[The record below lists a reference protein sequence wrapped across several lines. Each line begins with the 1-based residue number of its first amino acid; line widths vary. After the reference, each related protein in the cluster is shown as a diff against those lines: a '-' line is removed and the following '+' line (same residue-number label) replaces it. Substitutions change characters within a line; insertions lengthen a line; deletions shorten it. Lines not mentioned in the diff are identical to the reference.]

1 MWKIPIFQ
9 FYFPFGQVEGKG
21 SESQKV
27 HLVMINHQSNALFD
41 SMMATFLIFITIE
54 DLEMRGESDTDCT
67 LSGAS

>member
-1 MWKIPIFQ
+1 MEPSVENSDFPIL
-9 FYFPFGQVEGKG
+9 G
-21 SESQKV
+21 SESKKV